1 MCGIIGVLNQ
11 SQAARTERSTLLQM
25 LAMIRHRGPDGFGI
39 YQDRRV
45 GLGSARLKIIDIAG
59 GDQPIS
65 NEDGTIWIVF
75 NGEIFNYVELR
86 PMLEARGHHFSTHSD
101 TEVIVHLYEDYGP
114 DCLKYLNGQFAIAI
128 WDTRKFPGGNR
139 LFLARDRLGIRPLF
153 YTQQAGHFIFG
164 SEMKAILAHPET
176 QAQIDPVSLD
186 QIFTYW
192 STLAPRTIFKDIF
205 EVPPGYYLLAQT
217 DTNHLDIQ
225 SYWSLDFSNPTAN
238 AHSGKQPRL
247 DVQQYQDE
255 FEALLVDS
263 TRIRL
268 RADVPVGAYLSG
280 GLDSSTITAIIRNF
294 TDTQLD
300 TFSITFSDPEFDES
314 AFQYQMADF
323 FGTQHQVVHIHHSD
337 IGAAFPDV
345 IWHTETPTLRTAPVP
360 LFYLSGLVR
369 ENQYKVV
376 LTGEG
381 ADEFLAGY
389 DIFKEAKIRL
399 FWAKQPDSKIRPL
412 LFGRLYP
419 EIAHMPNSNAY
430 LASFFGAGLSDINSP
445 IYSHYIRWKNTGR
458 AKRFFSE
465 ALKDTLSPITVSSR
479 DNLAFD
485 AVYIPPGFTEWD
497 PLSRAQYLESSIF
510 LPQYLLSSQGDRVG
524 MAHAVEG
531 RFPFLDYRVVEFCSR
546 LPIHLRLNGLTEKY
560 LLRRLARKWL
570 PDQIWTRRKRPYRA
584 PIHRAFFGSQ
594 GPLTYLKELL
604 SNESIEAAGLFQ
616 MDSVQNMTAKLMSGG
631 RLGETDDMALAGI
644 ISSQLVW
651 DQFVNRFSMNM
662 PPPIQPEELTRDIR
676 MNGVTHD

>member
-11 SQAARTERSTLLQM
+11 SQTAVTERTTLLQM

-39 YQDRRV
+39 YQDGQV

-101 TEVIVHLYEDYGP
+101 TEVIVHLFEDFGP

-128 WDTRKFPGGNR
+128 WDRRENPGGQR

-153 YTQQAGHFIFG
+153 YTRQAGKLIFG
-164 SEMKAILAHPET
+164 SEMKAILAHPGI
-176 QAQIDPVSLD
+176 QAQIDPLALD

-192 STLAPRTIFKDIF
+192 STLSPRTIFKDIF
-205 EVPPGYYLLAQT
+205 EVPPGHYLLAQGLHSNCA
-217 DTNHLDIQ
+217 DTSHLDIQ
-225 SYWSLDFSNPTAN
+225 SYWSLDFSNPQDTQA
-238 AHSGKQPRL
+238 KI
-247 DVQQYQDE
+247 DMQQYQDE
-255 FEALLVDS
+255 FEALLVDA

-280 GLDSSTITAIIRNF
+280 GLDSSAITAIIRNF
-294 TDTQLD
+294 TDTPLD

-314 AFQYQMADF
+314 LFQYQMADF
-323 FGTQHQVVHIHHSD
+323 LGTQHQVVHIHHSD
-337 IGAAFPDV
+337 IGTEFPDV

-360 LFYLSGLVR
+360 LFYLSRLVR
-369 ENQYKVV
+369 EHQYKVV

-399 FWAKQPDSKIRPL
+399 FWARKPDSKIRPL

-430 LASFFGAGLSDINSP
+430 LASFFGAGLSEVNSP
-445 IYSHYIRWKNTGR
+445 IYSHFIRWKNTSR
-458 AKRFFSE
+458 AKRFFSDGLKE
-465 ALKDTLSPITVSSR
+465 ALPPAYR
-479 DNLAFD
+479 DHQTFD
-485 AVYIPPGFTEWD
+485 AVYIPPGFAGWD
-497 PLSRAQYLESSIF
+497 PLSRAQYLESTIF

-531 RFPFLDYRVVEFCSR
+531 RFPFLDYRVVEFCAR
-546 LPIHLRLNGLTEKY
+546 LPANLRLNGMTEKY
-560 LLRRLARKWL
+560 LLRQLARKWL
-570 PDQIWTRRKRPYRA
+570 PEQIWTRRKRPYRA
-584 PIHRAFFGSQ
+584 PIHRSFFGTE
-594 GPLTYLKELL
+594 GPLSYVQELL
-604 SNESIEAAGLFQ
+604 SNESIEAAGLFNP
-616 MDSVQNMTAKLMSGG
+616 DAVQNMTARLNAGG

-644 ISSQLVW
+644 ISTQLVW
-651 DQFVNRFSMNM
+651 DQFVNRFSTHK
-662 PPPIQPEELTRDIR
+662 PDPIQPEELTRDIR
-676 MNGVTHD
+676 H